1 MARFL
6 NVTAAA
12 LLVAG
17 AGWMAAPAR
26 ACEPLDP
33 DAPSVA
39 GATSRDAAGR
49 AVALISINGQ
59 GPFRFIIDTGANR
72 SVLSKALATRLGL
85 APSGEDV
92 VHSIEG
98 AEPAML
104 VNVESLSFG
113 ALHLSRGDTPVLDG
127 PMLAEEHGL
136 LGVDGMAGRL
146 LHIDFTKRCVQIYE
160 SAAQLPMQG
169 WLSVPARMR
178 FGTMLTVQG
187 KIQGVNVNV
196 LIDTG
201 SDISLANEKFRDA
214 LRGSP
219 PVRWSIT
226 AVTPSLSGAPSC
238 SRQSVWTP
246 NLRLGDTV
254 VESVNA
260 YIGDYHI
267 FDVWGL
273 QDEPTLLIG
282 MDVLARSRE
291 MAIDY
296 ERGVVH
302 FRKRPRG
309 DYRGGSRGVR
319 GRPCSL
325 RGSGSLVTVKIELR
339 RSSDSSSSVRAGRG
353 ANGSTQGAQQVGEMT
368 QLGYKQASAPNLSH
382 QSRSASRLRG
392 VKSPTSCARGS
403 KS

>member
-6 NVTAAA
+6 KVAAAA

-17 AGWMAAPAR
+17 AEWMAAPAR

-49 AVALISINGQ
+49 AVALISINDQ

-113 ALHLSRGDTPVLDG
+113 ALRLSRGDTPVLDG

-146 LHIDFTKRCVQIYE
+146 LHVDFTKHCVEIYE

-187 KIQGVNVNV
+187 KIMGVNVNV

-201 SDISLANEKFRDA
+201 SDISLANERFRDA
-214 LRGSP
+214 LRGVAARTIEHHGGHAFTFGRP
-219 PVRWSIT
+219 IV
-226 AVTPSLSGAPSC
+226 LE
-238 SRQSVWTP
+238 QSVWTP
-246 NLRLGDTV
+246 NLRLGNTY

-260 YIGDYHI
+260 YIGDFHI

-296 ERGVVH
+296 EHGVVH

-309 DYRGGSRGVR
+309 D
-319 GRPCSL
+319 
-325 RGSGSLVTVKIELR
+325 
-339 RSSDSSSSVRAGRG
+339 
-353 ANGSTQGAQQVGEMT
+353 
-368 QLGYKQASAPNLSH
+368 
-382 QSRSASRLRG
+382 
-392 VKSPTSCARGS
+392 
-403 KS
+403 

>member
-6 NVTAAA
+6 KVATAA

-17 AGWMAAPAR
+17 AEWMAAPVR

-39 GATSRDAAGR
+39 GATSHDAAGR

-85 APSGEDV
+85 APSGEGV
-92 VHSIEG
+92 VHSIIG

-127 PMLAEEHGL
+127 PMLADEHGL

-146 LHIDFTKRCVQIYE
+146 LHVDFTKNCVEIYE
-160 SAAQLPMQG
+160 NAAQMPMQG

-178 FGTMLTVQG
+178 FGTMLAVQG
-187 KIQGVNVNV
+187 EIQGVKVNV

-201 SDISLANEKFRDA
+201 SDISLANEHFRDA
-214 LRGSP
+214 LRGVAARTIEYHGGHAFTFGRP
-219 PVRWSIT
+219 IVLEQT
-226 AVTPSLSGAPSC
+226 
-238 SRQSVWTP
+238 VWTP
-246 NLRLGDTV
+246 NLRLGHTF

-260 YIGDYHI
+260 YIGDFHI

-273 QDEPTLLIG
+273 QNEPTLLIG

-296 ERGVVH
+296 EHGVVH

-309 DYRGGSRGVR
+309 
-319 GRPCSL
+319 
-325 RGSGSLVTVKIELR
+325 
-339 RSSDSSSSVRAGRG
+339 
-353 ANGSTQGAQQVGEMT
+353 
-368 QLGYKQASAPNLSH
+368 H
-382 QSRSASRLRG
+382 
-392 VKSPTSCARGS
+392 
-403 KS
+403 